1 MRKVSAQNLW
11 AGLNRPDMALKYVDA
26 AILGIPH
33 DGAVFFRKGAA
44 KAPKLIR
51 EFSVFV
57 PPVLEDGTFLD
68 NLIVKDLGDFL
79 LTKDVDKSHNNV
91 REKIMDM
98 RKHTVPVVVGGDH
111 SVSIPVIH
119 ALSDHFSPDP
129 IGIVYF
135 DAHPDMNDL
144 FEGSKLSHA
153 CVLRRALENKTV
165 HAKNMVL
172 IGVRS
177 FEKEEVEFLK
187 QNKIEFY
194 TAQDVYNNGVK
205 WISKRILKKMRG
217 LKHVYVDV
225 DIDVLDPAF
234 APSTG
239 IPDAGGLSTREL
251 LEIMN
256 GITKL
261 NFVGFNVVEVA
272 PPLDPSHITSFAAT
286 KILVEFLGILQRK
299 KEPQSIWAKW
309 RKTA

>member
-1 MRKVSAQNLW
+1 MRRVNTHGLW
-11 AGLNRPDMALKYVDA
+11 AGLNNSQIDLKDLDA

-33 DGAVFFRKGAA
+33 DDAVFFRKGAA

-57 PPVLEDGTFLD
+57 PPVLEDGTFLN
-68 NLIVKDLGDFL
+68 NLVVRDVGDFL
-79 LTKDVDKSHNNV
+79 LTKNINDSHSKV
-91 REKIMDM
+91 RQKILAL
-98 RKHTVPVVVGGDH
+98 RKHTVPVVIGGDH
-111 SVSIPVIH
+111 SVSIPVIS
-119 ALSDHFSPDP
+119 ALSEHFAPDN

-135 DAHPDMNDL
+135 DAHPDLNDV

-153 CVLRRALENKTV
+153 CVLRRALENKNI
-165 HAKNMVL
+165 HAKNIIL

-187 QNKIEFY
+187 QSKIEFY
-194 TAQDVYNNGVK
+194 TAQDVYNKGVK
-205 WISKRILKKMRG
+205 WIARRIRKKMSR
-217 LKHVYVDV
+217 LKHVYMDV
-225 DIDVLDPAF
+225 DIDCLDPAF

-256 GITKL
+256 GIAKL

-286 KILVEFLGILQRK
+286 KIIVEFLGILQRK
-299 KEPQSIWAKW
+299 KKPTSIWASW
-309 RKTA
+309 RKKS